1 MRVVEATVVAGKI
14 VSAPLDFV
22 ADGTNVYIVMADRPS
37 ATPLAADELA
47 ELEAGIQEADS
58 GHTLPGDDFLDS
70 LKRFG

>member
-22 ADGTNVYIVMADRPS
+22 ADGTNVTIVMADRPS
-37 ATPLAADELA
+37 ATSLAADELA
-47 ELEAGIQEADS
+47 ELEAGNQEADS
-58 GHTLPGDDFLDS
+58 GHPLPGDDFLDS

>member
-14 VSAPLDFV
+14 VGAPLDFI
-22 ADGTNVYIVMADRPS
+22 ADGTNVTIVIADRQA

>member
-14 VSAPLDFV
+14 VGAPLDFI
-22 ADGTNVYIVMADRPS
+22 ADGTTVTIVVADRPS
-37 ATPLAADELA
+37 AIPLAADELA

-58 GHTLPGDDFLDS
+58 GHSLPGDDFLDS